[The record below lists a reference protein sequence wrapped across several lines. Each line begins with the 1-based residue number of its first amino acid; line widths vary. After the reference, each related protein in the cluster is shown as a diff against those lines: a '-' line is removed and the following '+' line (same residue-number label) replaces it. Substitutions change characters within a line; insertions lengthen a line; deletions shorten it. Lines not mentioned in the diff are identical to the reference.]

1 MDQRQQ
7 LLQEVFGY
15 PEFRPGQEPLIDS
28 LLSGRDAVGIM
39 PTGAGKSI
47 CYQLP
52 ALLLPGIT
60 VVVSPLISL
69 MKDQVSALVQAGV
82 RAAYINSSLTEGQ
95 CRKAMENA
103 RSGVYKIIYV
113 APERLLTP
121 GFLALGQF
129 QAINMVCVD
138 EAHCVSQWGQDFRPS
153 YLDIPKYLDTLPARP
168 VVGAFT
174 ATATVEVRGDI
185 VELLGLRDPEVLVT
199 GFDRPNLYFE
209 VQAPGD
215 KYAALREYLFS
226 HPDRSGI
233 VYCLTRKTVEEVT
246 ARLCAD
252 GFAAARY
259 HAGLDPAERRDNQDD
274 FLYDRVRIMVATNAF
289 GMGIDK
295 SNVSFVIHYNMP
307 KNIESYYQE
316 AGRAGRDGEAA
327 DCILLYSGRD
337 VITNQFLI
345 DHGEGKA
352 ELTEEQQLQLRE
364 KDKARLKQMTFYA
377 TTRGC
382 LREFILKY
390 FGERPTSYCGNC
402 SGCLSNFEEV
412 DATAAAVLTLGA
424 VQASRRRFGVKTW
437 VDALRGSKNEK
448 TRRFGLTEMG
458 EYGALAEWSE
468 TRVRELFSL
477 LLSDGLLHQTEEEYA
492 VLTLTP
498 EGAAFLAEPASLT
511 MKCVRPKAAPPRSA
525 PLREV
530 DESLYGELK
539 TLRLAAARRAGV
551 PAFVIFTDATL
562 QKMCQLMPR
571 DEAEFL
577 KVPGVGKTKCER
589 YAGDFLT
596 AINQYREQRQ
606 EAE

>member
-7 LLQEVFGY
+7 LLQEIFGY
-15 PEFRPGQEPLIDS
+15 PQFRPGQEPLIDS

-82 RAAYINSSLTEGQ
+82 RAAYINSSLTESQ

-103 RSGVYKIIYV
+103 RGGMYKIIYV

-174 ATATVEVRGDI
+174 ATATEEVRGDI
-185 VELLGLRDPEVLVT
+185 VELLGLREPEILVT

-215 KYAALREYLFS
+215 KYAALKEYLFS

-274 FLYDRVRIMVATNAF
+274 FLYDRARIMVATNAF

-364 KDKARLKQMTFYA
+364 KDKARLRQMTFYA

-390 FGERPTSYCGNC
+390 FGERPASYCGNC

-412 DATAAAVLTLGA
+412 DATAAAVLALGA
-424 VQASRRRFGVKTW
+424 VQASRRRYGVKTW

-448 TRRFGLTEMG
+448 TRRFGLTETT

-477 LLSDGLLHQTEEEYA
+477 LLSDGLLYQTEEEYA
-492 VLTLTP
+492 VLALTP
-498 EGAAFLAEPASLT
+498 EGAAFLAEPSSLI
-511 MKCVRPKAAPPRSA
+511 MKCVRPRAAAPRSA

-530 DESLYGELK
+530 DESLYAELK
-539 TLRLAAARRAGV
+539 ALRLTAARRAGV

-562 QKMCQLMPR
+562 QKMCQLMPC

-577 KVPGVGKTKCER
+577 KVPGVGRTKCER
-589 YAGDFLT
+589 YAGEFLA
-596 AINQYREQRQ
+596 AIRSYQERQ
-606 EAE
+606 KQPQ